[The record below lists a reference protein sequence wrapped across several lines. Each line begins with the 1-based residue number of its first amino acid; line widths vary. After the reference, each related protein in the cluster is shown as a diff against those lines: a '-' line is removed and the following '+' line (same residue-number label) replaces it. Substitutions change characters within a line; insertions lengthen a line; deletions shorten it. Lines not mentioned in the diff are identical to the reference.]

1 MPSPTISET
10 TMTTTTTTCLLKASP
25 TQTSFIIKLSDQSSF
40 YFPSFLVT
48 LQSIHKN
55 NLFKK
60 HEPYI
65 IPLLRVLQL
74 RSSIY
79 DHKTQYNLTS
89 TSLPAPL
96 HAHPLLLSLL
106 SLSLSLSLSLLLT
119 PLSPHRHIF
128 PGIQRH
134 ISFTIFGFYVSSA
147 WNTSSILQ

>member
-1 MPSPTISET
+1 MTHISFPSF
-10 TMTTTTTTCLLKASP
+10 LSP
-25 TQTSFIIKLSDQSSF
+25 SLFSSF

-106 SLSLSLSLSLLLT
+106 PLAKT
-119 PLSPHRHIF
+119 PPQPTDKIHTGLHPKTKSR
-128 PGIQRH
+128 
-134 ISFTIFGFYVSSA
+134 
-147 WNTSSILQ
+147 

>member
-96 HAHPLLLSLL
+96 HAHPLLLSL
-106 SLSLSLSLSLLLT
+106 SLSLLLT